1 MTEPSA
7 PHRFTDYSP
16 RKLGVFRQGYSLF
29 VRIMKFAL
37 PLAAVAIVGVLITRM
52 TSSTPQLQNLAAQP
66 QAEKTTPGLIEMV
79 QPKYE
84 GIDEKGRPYTVT
96 ADKVTRA
103 VDTPDTVL
111 FANPVADIT
120 LADKTWLAAQART
133 GTLDR
138 ATAILDLKDDVSI
151 FHDSGYEL
159 HAQDLRIYL
168 KLKTARTSLPVQ
180 AQGPIGTLAAKSLD
194 VLDQGDLIIFGGPA
208 TLTFFT
214 LPGGGSSPHR
224 KARG

>member
-1 MTEPSA
+1 MTEPGQ

-16 RKLGVFRQGYSLF
+16 RRLGVFRQGYSLF
-29 VRIMKFAL
+29 VRVMKFAL
-37 PLAAVAIVGVLITRM
+37 PLAAIVIVGILITRLT
-52 TSSTPQLQNLAAQP
+52 TSNSQLPNLAAQP
-66 QAEKTTPGLIEMV
+66 EAEKTTPGLIELV

-84 GIDEKGRPYTVT
+84 GVDEKGRPYTVT
-96 ADKVTRA
+96 ADKATRA
-103 VDTPDTVL
+103 VDAPDTVL
-111 FANPVADIT
+111 FTNPVADIT
-120 LADKTWLAAQART
+120 LADKTWLAAQAKT
-133 GTLDR
+133 GTFDR
-138 ATAILDLKDDVSI
+138 NLAMLDLKDDVSI

-168 KLKTARTSLPVQ
+168 KLKTARTSSPVQ

-214 LPGGGSSPHR
+214 LPGVKR
-224 KARG
+224 RG